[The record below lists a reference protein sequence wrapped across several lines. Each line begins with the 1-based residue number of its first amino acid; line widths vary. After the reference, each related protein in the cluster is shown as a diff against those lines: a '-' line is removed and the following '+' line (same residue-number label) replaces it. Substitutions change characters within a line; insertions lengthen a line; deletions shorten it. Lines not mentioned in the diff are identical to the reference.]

1 MEVSTQA
8 SARGLSEGSSRA
20 QSAPCWAGTVKR
32 RLQAR
37 PWLVCHLSVCHT
49 GTALP
54 VTSESPELPGPSRAS
69 KGAGP
74 ECGWRRDHSRLQH
87 KQSCYLMEEG
97 WSHHYSRTLV
107 PLLMA
112 VVSGPQPGSL
122 GHSFSGSVPNL
133 AQPLALWPSFFWGR
147 KLGKC

>member
-1 MEVSTQA
+1 MP
-8 SARGLSEGSSRA
+8 EGSSRGPPEPSQHCVGLE
-20 QSAPCWAGTVKR
+20 QSREGS
-32 RLQAR
+32 R
-37 PWLVCHLSVCHT
+37 PDLDLSVTCQSVSWPTLCHT

-54 VTSESPELPGPSRAS
+54 VTSGSPELPGPSRAS

-74 ECGWRRDHSRLQH
+74 ERGWRRDCSRLQH

-97 WSHHYSRTLV
+97 WSHHYSRTLAH
-107 PLLMA
+107 LLMA

-133 AQPLALWPSFFWGR
+133 LQPLALWPSFFWGR
-147 KLGKC
+147 NLGKC